1 MIASASVK
9 SPYHVTLIYASRV
22 TSGTQALRARL
33 QRDAYLKKVM
43 LSKGLRASVKF
54 AVVLYFVIVIRT
66 ANLRRY
72 HTSTTAP
79 LIQYQLGPLLKRNGS
94 LKVVSCFC
102 VLHWSN
108 LI

>member
-1 MIASASVK
+1 
-9 SPYHVTLIYASRV
+9 VTLFYASRV

-43 LSKGLRASVKF
+43 LSEGLRASVKF